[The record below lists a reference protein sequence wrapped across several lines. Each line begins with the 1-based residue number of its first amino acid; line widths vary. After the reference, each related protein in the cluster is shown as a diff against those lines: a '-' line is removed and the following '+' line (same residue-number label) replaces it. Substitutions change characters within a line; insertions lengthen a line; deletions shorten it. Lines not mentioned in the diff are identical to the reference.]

1 MRRQIPNVGHVSNV
15 PVQKRH
21 VENVPHGTSRAGF
34 TLLEMFV
41 SVVVF
46 GTALL
51 TFLPMIKSVGNQQR
65 FTEQRLLALREAENL
80 LEQLAPRLWNE
91 LTKETLASQT
101 LSDEAKSRLPQ
112 PTLKL
117 DVTEP
122 DEPKDSKRVTVHLS
136 WLPRS
141 GQAAQSIQLSAWFFR
156 TEERP

>member
-1 MRRQIPNVGHVSNV
+1 MRRRIPNVSHRSL
-15 PVQKRH
+15 
-21 VENVPHGTSRAGF
+21 RAGF
-34 TLLEMFV
+34 SLLEMFV
-41 SVVVF
+41 AVVVF

-51 TFLPMIKSVGNQQR
+51 TFLPMIQSVGNQQR

-80 LEQLAPRLWNE
+80 LEQLAPRPWSE

-117 DVTEP
+117 DVAEP
-122 DEPKDSKRVTVHLS
+122 AEPAGSKRVTVHLS

-141 GQAAQSIQLSAWFFR
+141 GQAAQSVQLSAWFFR
-156 TEERP
+156 AEDQP